1 MTDETFGTELRR
13 LRIAAGLSLTDLADA
28 VHYSKGY
35 LSKVE
40 TGLAQ
45 ANETLAALCE
55 DALDTKGTLLAM
67 VPTRRRR
74 PGRPRGA
81 GSRLTGLP
89 PEAAH
94 FVGRTDRLAQ
104 LRAALVD
111 DGPDAPGVCVIAGM
125 AGVGKTTLA
134 VRAAHQVDERFADGS
149 VFLDLR
155 GYTPGSSGMSS
166 ADALD
171 RLLRQLGVPGEQ
183 IPADLDDR
191 AAYYRGV
198 VRPLRLLIVL
208 DNVSSARQLRP
219 LLPGE
224 RSCRVLVT
232 SRGRLPALD
241 DARHFSLDALTEPE
255 AIALFGAVAGP
266 DRAPH
271 EEDLVR
277 KVVIRC
283 GCLPLAVRVA
293 AARYRTN
300 PGWSLADLC
309 ERLADPPELLRE
321 LDDGERSV
329 LAAFQLSYRELPAD
343 QRRLF
348 ALLSLHPGA
357 DLDGYVAAALGD
369 LDLAEARRI
378 VDRLQESYLL
388 SQRPGGRYEFHDL
401 LKAFAGDAAAHDLS
415 VELRTAA
422 LGRLVGYGL
431 HCASTVD
438 VLLTPQRFR
447 PATPI
452 ELPRAPRTFADA
464 KQARSWVQ
472 AQWPMLVELCRT
484 AAQTGQHTRC
494 WQLAFALRD
503 YFFLAKLWDP
513 WIDTHELALQATR
526 ASGERW
532 AEAVT
537 LDNLGVAHVDRG
549 EIEAAIACYQQA
561 LVLFEEI
568 GNEQGRVTALANLG
582 WAYHYQGE
590 HEQARRDLLAALAAY
605 QRAGN
610 ERNAAITLRGIA
622 LAETELGL
630 GADAIR
636 HSTEALA
643 VFEEL
648 GLDFDAAM
656 AFNCLAWAH
665 FRAGEHDRAAQAYRQ
680 AAARAELIGSDYEI
694 ARAETG
700 LGNVAAAQDRLDDA
714 VRYWDSAEARCP
726 DLNATVIGEHRT
738 RHARR

>member
-1 MTDETFGTELRR
+1 MTDATFGTELRR
-13 LRIAAGLSLTDLADA
+13 LRTAAGLSLTDLADA

-45 ANETLAALCE
+45 ANRDLAALCE
-55 DALDTKGTLLAM
+55 GALDAKGTLTAM

-94 FVGRTDRLAQ
+94 FVGRADRLAE

-111 DGPDAPGVCVIAGM
+111 DGVDAPGVCVLAGM
-125 AGVGKTTLA
+125 AGVGKTALA
-134 VRAAHQVDERFADGS
+134 VRAAHQVEESFPDGS
-149 VFLDLR
+149 LFLDLR
-155 GYTPGSSGMSS
+155 GYTPGSTGMSS
-166 ADALD
+166 TDALD
-171 RLLRQLGVPGEQ
+171 RLLRQLGMPGET
-183 IPADLDDR
+183 IPTDPDDR
-191 AAYYRGV
+191 AAYYRGLL
-198 VRPLRLLIVL
+198 RSLRLLIVL

-255 AIALFGAVAGP
+255 AGTLFAAVAGP
-266 DRAPH
+266 ERAPH
-271 EEDLVR
+271 QENLVR
-277 KVVIRC
+277 EVVRRC

-293 AARYRTN
+293 AARYRSN
-300 PGWSLADLC
+300 PGWSLTDLRD
-309 ERLADPPELLRE
+309 RLAEPPDLLRE

-369 LDLAEARRI
+369 LDLPEATRI

-388 SQRPGGRYEFHDL
+388 SQRPGGRYELHDL
-401 LKAFAGDAAAHDLS
+401 LKAFAGDAAEHDLP
-415 VELRTAA
+415 VEARGAA
-422 LGRLVGYGL
+422 LDRLVGYGL
-431 HCASTVD
+431 HTASTVD
-438 VLLTPQRFR
+438 VLLTPHRFR
-447 PATPI
+447 PDTPI
-452 ELPRAPRTFADA
+452 DAPRAPRTFTDA
-464 KQARSWVQ
+464 VSARAWVQ

-484 AAQTGQHTRC
+484 AAVTGAHIRC

-513 WIDTHELALQATR
+513 WVDTHELAVRSAR
-526 ASGERW
+526 AIGDRW

-549 EIEAAIACYQQA
+549 ELDRAIDCYRQA
-561 LVLFEEI
+561 LALFEEI

-582 WAYHYQGE
+582 WAHHYQRE
-590 HEQARRDLLAALAAY
+590 HEQARRELAEALLAY
-605 QRAGN
+605 RQVGN
-610 ERNAAITLRGIA
+610 WRNAAITLRGIA
-622 LAETELGL
+622 LAETELGRT
-630 GADAIR
+630 GDAIA
-636 HSTEALA
+636 HATEALS

-648 GLDFDAAM
+648 DLDFDAAM
-656 AFNCLAWAH
+656 AFNCIAWAH
-665 FRAGEHDRAAQAYRQ
+665 FRAGEHESAARAYRQ
-680 AAARAELIGSDYEI
+680 AVARAEIVGSDYEI

-700 LGNVAAAQDRLDDA
+700 LGNVAAAQDRLDEA
-714 VRYWDSAEARCP
+714 VRYWDQAEARCP

-738 RHARR
+738 RRNSR

>member
-1 MTDETFGTELRR
+1 MTDTTFGTELRR
-13 LRIAAGLSLTDLADA
+13 LRTAAGLSLSDLADA

-45 ANETLAALCE
+45 ANETLADLCE
-55 DALDTKGTLLAM
+55 GVLDTKGTLTAM

-94 FVGRTDRLAQ
+94 FVGRADRLAE
-104 LRAALVD
+104 LRAALAD
-111 DGPDAPGVCVIAGM
+111 QTPEAPAVCVLAGM
-125 AGVGKTTLA
+125 AGVGKTALA
-134 VRAAHQVDERFADGS
+134 VRVAHQVEESFADGS

-155 GYTPGSSGMSS
+155 GYTPGGTGMSS

-171 RLLRQLGVPGEQ
+171 RLLRQLGVPGET
-183 IPADLDDR
+183 IPTDLDDR
-191 AAYYRGV
+191 AAYYRGLL
-198 VRPLRLLIVL
+198 RPMRLLIVL

-255 AIALFGAVAGP
+255 ASTLFGAVAGP
-266 DRAPH
+266 ERAPH
-271 EEDLVR
+271 EADLVR
-277 KVVIRC
+277 EVVTRC

-293 AARYRTN
+293 AARYRGN
-300 PGWSLADLC
+300 PGWSLSDLRD
-309 ERLADPPELLRE
+309 RLAEPPDLLRE

-329 LAAFQLSYRELPAD
+329 HAAFALSYRELPVD

-357 DLDGYVAAALGD
+357 DLDGYIAAALGD
-369 LDLAEARRI
+369 LDLSEATRI

-388 SQRPGGRYEFHDL
+388 SQQPGGRYELHDL
-401 LKAFAGDAAAHDLS
+401 LKAFAGDAAGRDLP
-415 VELRTAA
+415 VEARDAA
-422 LGRLVGYGL
+422 VGRLVGYGL

-447 PATPI
+447 PAEPI
-452 ELPRAPRTFADA
+452 EIPRAPRSFADA
-464 KQARSWVQ
+464 VSARAWVQ

-484 AAQTGQHTRC
+484 AATTGQYVRC

-513 WIDTHELALQATR
+513 WVDTHELAVQAAR
-526 ASGERW
+526 AAGDRW

-549 EIEAAIACYQQA
+549 ELDRAIDCYRQA
-561 LVLFEEI
+561 FALFEEI

-582 WAYHYQGE
+582 WAHHYQGE
-590 HEQARRDLLAALAAY
+590 HDQARRELAAALAAY
-605 QRAGN
+605 EQVGN
-610 ERNAAITLRGIA
+610 RRNAGITLRGIA
-622 LAETELGL
+622 LAETELGHTAEAL
-630 GADAIR
+630 AHA
-636 HSTEALA
+636 TEALA
-643 VFEEL
+643 VFDVL

-656 AFNCLAWAH
+656 AFNCIAWTH
-665 FRAGEHDRAAQAYRQ
+665 FRAGEHEAAAQAYRQ
-680 AAARAELIGSDYEI
+680 AAARAELVGSDYEI

-700 LGNVAAAQDRLDDA
+700 LGNVAAAQDRLDEA
-714 VRYWDSAEARCP
+714 VRYWDRAEQRCP
-726 DLNATVIGEHRT
+726 DLNAIVIGEHRT
-738 RHARR
+738 RRNSR

>member
-1 MTDETFGTELRR
+1 MSDATFGSELRR
-13 LRIAAGLSLTDLADA
+13 LRTTGGLSLTDLADA

-45 ANETLAALCE
+45 ANETLAALC
-55 DALDTKGTLLAM
+55 DDVLDTKGTLLAM

-74 PGRPRGA
+74 PGRPRGV
-81 GSRLTGLP
+81 GHRLTGLP

-94 FVGRTDRLAQ
+94 FVGRTDRLAE
-104 LRAALVD
+104 LRAALLD

-125 AGVGKTTLA
+125 AGVGKTALA
-134 VRAAHQVDERFADGS
+134 VRLAHQVDERFADGS
-149 VFLDLR
+149 LFLDLR
-155 GYTPGSSGMSS
+155 GYTPGSSGMAS

-183 IPADLDDR
+183 IPTDHDDR
-191 AAYYRGV
+191 AAYYRGL
-198 VRPLRLLIVL
+198 VRTLRLLIVL

-241 DARHFSLDALTEPE
+241 DARHFSLDALTETE
-255 AIALFGAVAGP
+255 AVALFGAVAGP

-271 EEDLVR
+271 REDLVR
-277 KVVIRC
+277 EVVEKC

-293 AARYRTN
+293 AARYRSN
-300 PGWSLADLC
+300 PGWSLADLR
-309 ERLADPPELLRE
+309 ERLLQAPDLRHE

-329 LAAFQLSYRELPAD
+329 FAAFHLSYRELPAD

-401 LKAFAGDAAAHDLS
+401 LKAFAGEAVNRDLPVDARAAALD
-415 VELRTAA
+415 
-422 LGRLVGYGL
+422 RLLGYGL
-431 HCASTVD
+431 HCANTVD

-447 PATPI
+447 PAEPI
-452 ELPRAPRTFADA
+452 EPPRAPRTFADPA
-464 KQARSWVQ
+464 NARAWVQ

-484 AAQTGQHTRC
+484 AADTGQHTRC

-513 WIDTHELALQATR
+513 WIDTHQLALRAARAT
-526 ASGERW
+526 GDRW

-549 EIEAAIACYQQA
+549 ELDQASACYQQA
-561 LVLFEEI
+561 LTLFEEI

-582 WAYHYQGE
+582 WAHHYQGR
-590 HEQARRDLLAALAAY
+590 HEQARRELLAALEAY

-622 LAETELGL
+622 LAETELGRTQ
-630 GADAIR
+630 DAVR

-643 VFEEL
+643 VFERL

-665 FRAGEHDRAAQAYRQ
+665 FRAGEHEQAAKAYRQ
-680 AAARAELIGSDYEI
+680 AASRAELIGSDYEI

-700 LGNVAAAQDRLDDA
+700 LGNVAAAQDRLTEA
-714 VRYWDSAEARCP
+714 VRYWDRAEARCP

-738 RHARR
+738 RRSRR